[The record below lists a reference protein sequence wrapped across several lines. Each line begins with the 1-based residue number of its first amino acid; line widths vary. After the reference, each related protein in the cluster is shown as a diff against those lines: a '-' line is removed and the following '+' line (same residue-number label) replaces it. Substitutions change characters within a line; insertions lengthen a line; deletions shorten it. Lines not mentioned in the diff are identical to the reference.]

1 MAHFKIFVKSI
12 LYLRYLFIIKFLQR
26 FIKFIRFVLDSFE
39 HLIT

>member
-12 LYLRYLFIIKFLQR
+12 LYLRYCIIKFLQR